1 MPTKY
6 LEDSQMPIFTVKLF
20 NIEALNVQG
29 YQEDL
34 KEKIV
39 IEHTEIWPTHI
50 LKETIE
56 TATLKQGLK
65 TRIKCYVGKLQGQT
79 ASPVL

>member
-34 KEKIV
+34 KEKII
-39 IEHTEIWPTHI
+39 IEHTEI
-50 LKETIE
+50 
-56 TATLKQGLK
+56 
-65 TRIKCYVGKLQGQT
+65 
-79 ASPVL
+79 